1 MDKAFLE
8 RMRQRLLA
16 QRDEILERIGV
27 DRDEYLA
34 VVESSRTGD
43 LADSAEAE
51 VDGDTLATLGI
62 QERDHL
68 SRISSALFR
77 LEQDSYGICESC
89 GGRIP
94 QQRLEAAPDAVLC
107 VECRRRARTE
117 VGQGPPQTRRVGL
130 SRASASRFSPCAAG
144 GCCRSR
150 SLPGSERFPL
160 RWFLPA
166 DCGAA
171 R

>member
-16 QRDEILERIGV
+16 QRDEILERMGI
-27 DRDEYLA
+27 DQNEYLA

-62 QERDHL
+62 QESEHL

-89 GGRIP
+89 GEKIP
-94 QQRLEAAPDAVLC
+94 KERLEAAPDAVLC
-107 VECRRRARTE
+107 VECRRR
-117 VGQGPPQTRRVGL
+117 
-130 SRASASRFSPCAAG
+130 F
-144 GCCRSR
+144 
-150 SLPGSERFPL
+150 ERQ
-160 RWFLPA
+160 RK
-166 DCGAA
+166 
-171 R
+171 

>member
-107 VECRRRARTE
+107 VECRRRFERE
-117 VGQGPPQTRRVGL
+117 RR
-130 SRASASRFSPCAAG
+130 
-144 GCCRSR
+144 
-150 SLPGSERFPL
+150 
-160 RWFLPA
+160 
-166 DCGAA
+166 
-171 R
+171 